1 MFGTVSVSFVFLLG
15 VALYFAAYFLFLR
28 WCARTARKVGRS
40 PVGFVWLGVFVPL
53 IAWIILL
60 TLNKNVKYQA

>member
-1 MFGTVSVSFVFLLG
+1 MSGTVSVSFVFLIG

-40 PVGFVWLGVFVPL
+40 PVGLDSLSHP
-53 IAWIILL
+53 INIEQ
-60 TLNKNVKYQA
+60 KR